1 MRRFIYFSLFLIL
14 FTFVFADDIPL
25 DPVSS
30 SLSSVDSLVPED
42 PLSDIEAVVGDSV
55 PDSVLA
61 LDDPVLVPP
70 SVQES
75 VLSTENV
82 VLNAD
87 KVILS
92 SSEEPQLYSIV
103 SDPVS
108 GGCFIDVDSSI
119 GFLKIYVPSDYQYK
133 SFSFF
138 NGTDVCSIVSSTIT
152 CYAFEGSTV
161 YQIRFSPFSEPTYRV
176 YDTSQSYQVFSIY
189 DVIDTNV
196 QILKSDS
203 ELPLLPDLNVLLLIC
218 ISFLGGIFVCRLLKR

>member
-1 MRRFIYFSLFLIL
+1 MRRFIYFFLFLIL
-14 FTFVFADDIPL
+14 FTFAFADEISL

-30 SLSSVDSLVPED
+30 ASSVSDVLSENSDLLVDILLDPQNDSFNEINVSD
-42 PLSDIEAVVGDSV
+42 PSSTTSSV
-55 PDSVLA
+55 
-61 LDDPVLVPP
+61 
-70 SVQES
+70 EG